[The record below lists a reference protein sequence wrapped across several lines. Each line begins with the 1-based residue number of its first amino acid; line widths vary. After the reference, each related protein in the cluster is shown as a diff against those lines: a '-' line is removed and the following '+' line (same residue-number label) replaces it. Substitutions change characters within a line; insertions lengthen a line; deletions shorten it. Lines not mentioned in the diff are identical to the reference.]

1 MASKDSIKYALG
13 KFAEAELA
21 HLPNHFVS
29 NVKSKLDKIVDDR
42 FSKDPNLTI
51 ELKDKKTKSHT
62 EKTLKKKKKS
72 KEHEKSL

>member
-29 NVKSKLDKIVDDR
+29 NVKSKLDVT
-42 FSKDPNLTI
+42 SLT
-51 ELKDKKTKSHT
+51 KASF
-62 EKTLKKKKKS
+62 
-72 KEHEKSL
+72 

>member
-51 ELKDKKTKSHT
+51 
-62 EKTLKKKKKS
+62 
-72 KEHEKSL
+72 

>member
-42 FSKDPNLTI
+42 FSKDLSI
-51 ELKDKKTKSHT
+51 D
-62 EKTLKKKKKS
+62 
-72 KEHEKSL
+72 